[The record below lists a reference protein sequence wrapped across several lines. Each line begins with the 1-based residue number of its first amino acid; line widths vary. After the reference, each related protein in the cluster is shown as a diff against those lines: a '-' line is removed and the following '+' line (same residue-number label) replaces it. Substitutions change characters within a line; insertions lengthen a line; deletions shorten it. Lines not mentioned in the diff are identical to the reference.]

1 MKDKYNEINMSRQP
15 LLVFIPYLLMVFY
28 WMARFLGFTIFSS
41 LLIIFTVFMAGKIVN
56 TYYKEQMTAIKEHY
70 GVIEID
76 SDDHED

>member
-1 MKDKYNEINMSRQP
+1 MSMSRNP
-15 LLVFIPYLLMVFY
+15 TLVFIPYLLMVIY
-28 WMARFLGFTIFSS
+28 WIARFLGFSISLS
-41 LLIIFTVFMAGKIVN
+41 LLIIFSCFMGGKIVN